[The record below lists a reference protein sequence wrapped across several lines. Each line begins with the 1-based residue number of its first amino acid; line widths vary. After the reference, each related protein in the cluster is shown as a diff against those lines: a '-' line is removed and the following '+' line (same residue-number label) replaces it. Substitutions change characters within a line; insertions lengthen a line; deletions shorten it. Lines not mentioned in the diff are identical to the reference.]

1 LVPGMVMFLL
11 FVILYRPEPEATFW
25 STRLI
30 TGPK

>member
-1 LVPGMVMFLL
+1 MVMFLL